1 MNPGKI
7 IDELGGTSVVAG
19 FFSIRPPSVSE
30 WRSNGI
36 PKDRLICL
44 APMCERKGIASRKE
58 LFPNEWHLIWP
69 ELVGVDSVH
78 QPTEQEGEVGH
89 V

>member
-1 MNPGKI
+1 MNSGKI

-19 FFSIRPPSVSE
+19 FFGIRPPSVSE

-44 APMCERKGIASRKE
+44 APMCERKGISSRKE

-69 ELVGVDSVH
+69 ELVC
-78 QPTEQEGEVGH
+78 TEDVPQVSEVNH
-89 V
+89 VS